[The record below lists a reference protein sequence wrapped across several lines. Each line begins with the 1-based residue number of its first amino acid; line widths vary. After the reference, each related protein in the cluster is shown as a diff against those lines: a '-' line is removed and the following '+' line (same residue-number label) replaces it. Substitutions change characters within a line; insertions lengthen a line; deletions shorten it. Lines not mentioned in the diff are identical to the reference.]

1 MGIFSR
7 KNKEGEQ
14 MRRLE
19 IGAIVRDKIT
29 GFVGMATAKT
39 SYITGCDRYYLTP
52 TVDKDGKCPDGK
64 YFDEGTLEVIENG
77 LYPEDCQ
84 TKIEYE
90 SAALKRFCESARE
103 DSDYE
108 DYRLSLN
115 IDPELYTE
123 RYRRKYGMTTGL
135 YETAKAAEEKRIC
148 KHRKVATDCIRT
160 GGPHDSDPTI
170 SNGGIK

>member
-1 MGIFSR
+1 VGIFSR

-52 TVDKDGKCPDGK
+52 SVDKDGKCPDGK

-77 LYPEDCQ
+77 LYPEDVQ

-90 SAALKRFCESARE
+90 SAALQRFCESAHE

-108 DYRLSLN
+108 EYRLSFN

-123 RYRRKYGMTTGL
+123 RYRRKYGPSRQG
-135 YETAKAAEEKRIC
+135 YPACPAKS
-148 KHRKVATDCIRT
+148 